1 LLAPVV
7 LLGGDLEVPR
17 VVVTGVTVTVID
29 VVVLQGTLAMLADHQ
44 GSSTVSGGSLSDLLW
59 TTVVL
64 LVFTLVIAL
73 SWHYFFLSF
82 FLIFKAELAMAQ
94 DEDSL

>member
-7 LLGGDLEVPR
+7 LLGRDLEVPG
-17 VVVTGVTVTVID
+17 VVVVWVSVP
-29 VVVLQGTLAMLADHQ
+29 VVHVMVCKGGLAVLTDHQ
-44 GSSTVSGGSLSDLLW
+44 GSSTVSGGSLSDLRW

-82 FLIFKAELAMAQ
+82 FLIFKAELATAR